1 MTPGSYQQ
9 EAGSSVL
16 FEHCSA
22 DSALAVENVDELMW
36 RLRTRC
42 VKMHEV
48 RVHR

>member
-22 DSALAVENVDELMW
+22 DSALVVESVDECFCFW
-36 RLRTRC
+36 VSSPR
-42 VKMHEV
+42 
-48 RVHR
+48 